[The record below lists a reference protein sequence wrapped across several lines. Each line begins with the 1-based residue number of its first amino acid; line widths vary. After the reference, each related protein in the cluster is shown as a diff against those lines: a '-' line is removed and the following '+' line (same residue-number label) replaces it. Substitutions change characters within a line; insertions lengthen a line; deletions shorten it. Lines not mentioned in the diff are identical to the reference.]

1 METQEQVEA
10 LAQKAYDLGYQ
21 YERERKGCGQCLI
34 GAVQDALDME
44 GAEVFKA
51 ATAFAGGIGLTG
63 DSACGA
69 YAGGVML
76 LGHRI
81 GRVKEDFE
89 DAAGI
94 RFKTYALAKKYHD
107 RFVENYGSVNCRNIQ
122 TKVFGRPYYLND
134 RDEFI
139 KFEDAGGHED
149 KCPEV
154 VGQAA
159 RWLVEL
165 LSEEGLL
172 EGNH

>member
-1 METQEQVEA
+1 MEKKKDVEA
-10 LAQKAYDLGYQ
+10 LAEKAYELGYK
-21 YERERKGCGQCLI
+21 YERELKGCGQCLI

-44 GAEVFKA
+44 GDDLFKA

-69 YAGGVML
+69 YAGGVLL

-81 GRVKEDFE
+81 GREKKDFE

-94 RFKTYALAKKYHD
+94 RFKTYALAKKWHD
-107 RFVENYGSVNCRNIQ
+107 TFIETYGSVNCRDIQ

-134 RDEFI
+134 QDEFM
-139 KFEDAGGHED
+139 KFEEAGGHED

-154 VGQAA
+154 VGLAA
-159 RWLVEL
+159 RWLVGL
-165 LSEEGLL
+165 FAEEGLL
-172 EGNH
+172 E